1 MENPAIDP
9 LAVHS
14 STADNISVDGSCFFE
29 TKLREWIDFF
39 GSNSLNLNRRN
50 VGSLKFV
57 YKLMLGEV
65 ESCKLCQA
73 TFPFFVVD
81 VIV

>member
-29 TKLREWIDFF
+29 TKLREWIDF
-39 GSNSLNLNRRN
+39 
-50 VGSLKFV
+50 
-57 YKLMLGEV
+57 LG
-65 ESCKLCQA
+65 QI
-73 TFPFFVVD
+73 P
-81 VIV
+81 